1 MFKKFFM
8 FQFQDYINHIF
19 ESVLSYGLKV
29 SIAVVLWYFLKLVV
43 KKMGKILFKTLEKS
57 RLDNKVEVTV
67 FNFLKSFFKILTDF
81 VIILII
87 LSYLGVPT
95 ASIIAVFG
103 SLGLAI
109 GLAAQGI
116 LSNFVSGFIV
126 LNSKFFK
133 CGDHIKC
140 GDVEGLV
147 ENVQIFFTTLKA
159 FNEEIIKIPNSK
171 LTSNF
176 VVNFSANPR
185 RRVVFSFQVPHDT
198 DINLLKYKI
207 EDLMIFNNK
216 EFNVEICSP
225 TLVVKKYT
233 PYYMVLQAR
242 FFVNTEA
249 FWDFQYF
256 IGESLKSVLS
266 DMKIKFPICF
276 IPFDKLH

>member
-1 MFKKFFM
+1 MFKEFFI
-8 FQFQDYINHIF
+8 FQDYFNHIL
-19 ESVLSYGLKV
+19 ESVVGYGLKI
-29 SIAVVLWYFLKLVV
+29 SIAIALWYFLKLIV
-43 KKMGKILFKTLEKS
+43 KKIDKILFKTLEKS
-57 RLDNKVEVTV
+57 RLEEKLEATV

-81 VIILII
+81 LIVLII
-87 LSYLGVPT
+87 LPYLGVPT
-95 ASIIAVFG
+95 TSIIAVFG

-147 ENVQIFFTTLKA
+147 ENVQIFFTTLKT
-159 FNEEIIKIPNSK
+159 FDEEIIKIPNSE

-198 DINLLKYKI
+198 NIGLLKDKI
-207 EDLMIFNNK
+207 EDLIIFNNK
-216 EFNVEICSP
+216 EFNVEVCSP
-225 TLVVKKYT
+225 TLIVKKYT
-233 PYYMVLQAR
+233 PCYIVVQVR
-242 FFVNTEA
+242 FFINTDA
-249 FWDFQYF
+249 FWAFQYF
-256 IGESLKSVLS
+256 IGESIKNVLL

-276 IPFDKLH
+276 IPFDKLY

>member
-1 MFKKFFM
+1 M
-8 FQFQDYINHIF
+8 IG
-19 ESVLSYGLKV
+19 YGLKV
-29 SIAVVLWYFLKLVV
+29 SIAIALWYFLKLIV
-43 KKMGKILFKTLEKS
+43 KKIGKILFKTLEKS
-57 RLDNKVEVTV
+57 KLEEKLEATV
-67 FNFLKSFFKILTDF
+67 FNFLKSFFKIFTDF
-81 VIILII
+81 VIVLII
-87 LSYLGVPT
+87 LPYLGVPT
-95 ASIIAVFG
+95 TSIIAVFG

-147 ENVQIFFTTLKA
+147 ENVQIFFTTLKT
-159 FNEEIIKIPNSK
+159 FNEAIVKIPNSK

-198 DINLLKYKI
+198 NIGLLKDKI
-207 EDLMIFNNK
+207 EDLMIFNNEK
-216 EFNVEICSP
+216 FNVEACFP
-225 TLVVKKYT
+225 TLIVEKYT
-233 PYYMVLQAR
+233 PCYIIVQVR

-249 FWDFQYF
+249 FWDFKYF
-256 IGESLKSVLS
+256 IGESIQSVLL

-276 IPFDKLH
+276 IPFDKLY

>member
-1 MFKKFFM
+1 MFKEFFI
-8 FQFQDYINHIF
+8 FQDYFNHTL
-19 ESVLSYGLKV
+19 ESVIGYGLKI
-29 SIAVVLWYFLKLVV
+29 SIAIVLWYFLKLIV
-43 KKMGKILFKTLEKS
+43 KKMGKVLFKTLEKS
-57 RLDNKVEVTV
+57 RIEQKLEVTV

-81 VIILII
+81 IIVLII
-87 LSYLGVPT
+87 LTYLGVPT
-95 ASIIAVFG
+95 TSIIAVFG

-133 CGDHIKC
+133 CGDHIQC

-147 ENVQIFFTTLKA
+147 EDVQIFFTTLKT

-185 RRVVFSFQVPHDT
+185 RRVVFSFQIPHDT
-198 DINLLKYKI
+198 NIGLLKDKI
-207 EDLMIFNNK
+207 EDLIIFNNNR
-216 EFNVEICSP
+216 FNVEICSP
-225 TLVVKKYT
+225 TLIVKKYT
-233 PYYMVLQAR
+233 PCYIVVQAR
-242 FFVNTEA
+242 FFVNTEV

-256 IGESLKSVLS
+256 IGESIKNVLL

-276 IPFDKLH
+276 IPFDKLY

>member
-1 MFKKFFM
+1 MFKEFFI
-8 FQFQDYINHIF
+8 FQDYFNHTL
-19 ESVLSYGLKV
+19 ESVIGYGLKI
-29 SIAVVLWYFLKLVV
+29 SIAIVLWYFLKLIV
-43 KKMGKILFKTLEKS
+43 KKMGKVLFKTLEKS
-57 RLDNKVEVTV
+57 RIEQKLEVTV

-81 VIILII
+81 IIVLII
-87 LSYLGVPT
+87 LTYLGVPT
-95 ASIIAVFG
+95 TSIIAVFG

-133 CGDHIKC
+133 CGDHIQC

-147 ENVQIFFTTLKA
+147 EDVQIFFTTLKT

-185 RRVVFSFQVPHDT
+185 RRVVFSFQIPHDT
-198 DINLLKYKI
+198 NIGLLKDKI
-207 EDLMIFNNK
+207 EDLIIFNNK
-216 EFNVEICSP
+216 RFNVEICSP
-225 TLVVKKYT
+225 TLIVKKYT
-233 PYYMVLQAR
+233 PCYIVVQAR

-256 IGESLKSVLS
+256 IGESIKNVLL

-276 IPFDKLH
+276 IPFDKLY

>member
-1 MFKKFFM
+1 MFKEFFI
-8 FQFQDYINHIF
+8 FQDYFNNTL
-19 ESVLSYGLKV
+19 ESVIVYGLKI
-29 SIAVVLWYFLKLVV
+29 SIAIVLWYFLKLIVN
-43 KKMGKILFKTLEKS
+43 KMGKVLFKTLEKS
-57 RLDNKVEVTV
+57 RIEQKLDVTV

-81 VIILII
+81 IIVLII
-87 LSYLGVPT
+87 LTYLGVPT
-95 ASIIAVFG
+95 TSIIAVFG

-133 CGDHIKC
+133 CGDHIQC

-147 ENVQIFFTTLKA
+147 EDVQIFFTTLKT

-185 RRVVFSFQVPHDT
+185 RRVVFSFQIPHDT
-198 DINLLKYKI
+198 NIGLLKDKI
-207 EDLMIFNNK
+207 EDLIIFNNK
-216 EFNVEICSP
+216 RFNVEICSP
-225 TLVVKKYT
+225 TLIVKKYT
-233 PYYMVLQAR
+233 PCYIVVQAR
-242 FFVNTEA
+242 FFVNTEV

-256 IGESLKSVLS
+256 IGESIKNVLL

-276 IPFDKLH
+276 IPFDKLY